1 MKIKILLPFF
11 IIFFLTI
18 FFIFYKGLNH
28 TNIYTP
34 KVFSDENI
42 PLFKAE
48 LFQTKN
54 EVSSKEIFINDKY
67 YLLNIWSSWCI
78 PCRDEHHFLMKLKKN
93 KNLELIGLNYK
104 DKEKNAENFL
114 RELNNPYKK
123 ILSDKNGTIAIEW
136 GAYGVP
142 ESFLVYKEKIIKKII
157 GPLNENSFLEIE
169 KLIK

>member
-1 MKIKILLPFF
+1 MKIKILLSFI

-18 FFIFYKGLNH
+18 FFIFYKGLNY

-34 KVFSDENI
+34 KIFSDENI
-42 PLFKAE
+42 PFFKAE
-48 LFQTKN
+48 LFQTNN
-54 EVSSKEIFINDKY
+54 EVSSKEIFMNDKY
-67 YLLNIWSSWCI
+67 YLLNIWSSWCV
-78 PCRDEHHFLMKLKKN
+78 PCRDEHRFLMKLRKN

-104 DKEKNAENFL
+104 DKKTNAENFL

-123 ILSDKNGTIAIEW
+123 ILSDKDGTIAIEW

-169 KLIK
+169 KLVR